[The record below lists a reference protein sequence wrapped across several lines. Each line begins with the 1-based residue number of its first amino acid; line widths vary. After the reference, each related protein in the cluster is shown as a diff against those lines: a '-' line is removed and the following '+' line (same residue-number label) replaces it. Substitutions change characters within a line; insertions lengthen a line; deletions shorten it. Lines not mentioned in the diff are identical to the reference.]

1 MQRALPRE
9 NPNYTAPHPPDKT
22 HLTTP
27 HRPPHLPYLPPSA
40 RIRAM
45 PTYSYVA
52 MVALAV
58 LVVIYLIL
66 KKKGKV

>member
-1 MQRALPRE
+1 
-9 NPNYTAPHPPDKT
+9 
-22 HLTTP
+22 
-27 HRPPHLPYLPPSA
+27 
-40 RIRAM
+40 M